1 MGVCLHLQRYDI
13 WEVFVFLMKLMWVW
27 YEMSYD
33 VHIDYISIWKSWVW
47 YFMLFHVTCCYV
59 YNIYW
64 TDNVEFLSIYYMCM
78 LCERIVIYQCT
89 CVFVHDYG
97 ILYCDIL
104 YLYDISYF
112 LMFQHS
118 SVMCYHMEY
127 WYHIWYISF

>member
-1 MGVCLHLQRYDI
+1 MGVCLDLQRYDI
-13 WEVFVFLMKLMWVW
+13 CEVFVFLMKLMRVW

-33 VHIDYISIWKSWVW
+33 VHIDHISIWKSWVW
-47 YFMLFHVTCCYV
+47 YFILFHVTCFYI

-64 TDNVEFLSIYYMCM
+64 TDDVEFLSIYYMCM

-97 ILYCDIL
+97 NLYCHIL

-118 SVMCYHMEY
+118 SVMCYCMEY
-127 WYHIWYISF
+127 WHHIWYITF